1 MSFTFS
7 LVPSLLLPCLL
18 CPVFVPLEKINLL
31 CVESLVL
38 VCPVRTPVFSQIES
52 ENILPVS
59 EGWSPLSVT
68 ELQRS
73 SVGSRPALHL
83 WDPVSNPTN
92 QSTNQSSQQ
101 ANCPWE
107 QLPGKPFPTEIP
119 RAHAWYKRV
128 CSVREAGRAAIW
140 WNLNPELQLTAS
152 ASQVSF
158 WWMSV
163 SFQFDDFCSFT

>member
-7 LVPSLLLPCLL
+7 LVPSLPLPCLL
-18 CPVFVPLEKINLL
+18 CPVFVPPEKINLL

-38 VCPVRTPVFSQIES
+38 ACPVRTPVFSQIES

-59 EGWSPLSVT
+59 EGWSTRSVT

-92 QSTNQSSQQ
+92 QPTNQASKQIALENSCQVNHFQQ
-101 ANCPWE
+101 RS
-107 QLPGKPFPTEIP
+107 PGLTYGIKEPAVLEKLEGQPSGEIL
-119 RAHAWYKRV
+119 
-128 CSVREAGRAAIW
+128 IQ
-140 WNLNPELQLTAS
+140 N
-152 ASQVSF
+152 
-158 WWMSV
+158 
-163 SFQFDDFCSFT
+163 